1 LLPPGNGNSY
11 IALPQVSEKHV
22 IKFSGTV
29 IALLLAEQSMRM
41 QKIMLI
47 NFDQALGN
55 HATAMK
61 MRARRAEVLASNIA
75 NADTPGYKARDL
87 DFRAALKT
95 ESMKFSMSRTH
106 AGHMSATGGL
116 GGGTELVYRI
126 PNQAK
131 LDGNTV
137 SIQQEQAAFAE
148 NSLRYQ
154 ASLRFL
160 KGKFSSMIS
169 ALRED

>member
-1 LLPPGNGNSY
+1 
-11 IALPQVSEKHV
+11 
-22 IKFSGTV
+22 
-29 IALLLAEQSMRM
+29 
-41 QKIMLI
+41 MLI

-55 HATAMK
+55 HALAMK
-61 MRARRAEVLASNIA
+61 LRARRAEVLASNIA

-95 ESMKFSMSRTH
+95 ESMKFGMSRTH
-106 AGHMSATGGL
+106 AAHMSTTGG
-116 GGGTELVYRI
+116 GAGDGAQLVYRI
-126 PNQAK
+126 PNQAT

-137 SIQQEQAAFAE
+137 SVQQEQAAFAE

-169 ALRED
+169 ALRGE